1 MSKVRVVEVGGNDL
15 LCVQMYTPMSKV
27 DVQME
32 HRRRWDVRGICNRNR
47 GVEDWW

>member
-1 MSKVRVVEVGGNDL
+1 MSKVRVAEAGGNDL
-15 LCVQMYTPMSKV
+15 LYTPMSKV

-32 HRRRWDVRGICNRNR
+32 HRRRWDVRGICSRNR